1 MNNSHQTETA
11 AKLDEETVKTLSNQL
26 ATDKPIAPEPRANR
40 FLIIIS
46 LLALYIIW
54 GSTYLGMRIA
64 LLGFPPFLMAGVR
77 FLLAGSIL
85 FLILRVR
92 GSRAPT
98 WKQWIGATL
107 TGTLL
112 LAGGNAGVAFSEQW
126 VSTGLASVGIA
137 AVPLWTA
144 LFAGLWGRWPTRIE
158 WFGLSLG
165 FIGVMLLNFGN
176 GVWANP
182 MGAIALLL
190 APICWALG
198 SAWSQHISLPAGL
211 MSSAAQMLVG
221 GIVTILISLII
232 RERTP
237 NLAISQSLW
246 AIAFLVVFGSLVAFS
261 AYGYLLRHVSP
272 ALATSYAYVN
282 PMVAVGLGVLL
293 AGERLTTIEIVAILV
308 TLTGVGLVS
317 LGSRRRG
324 RGAKAVQL
332 RQPHENLAAS
342 E

>member
-1 MNNSHQTETA
+1 MKHNYQSGPTSIVQERSQGTDQIIDTSTSQGPRGNRI
-11 AKLDEETVKTLSNQL
+11 LILLSL
-26 ATDKPIAPEPRANR
+26 V
-40 FLIIIS
+40 
-46 LLALYIIW
+46 ALYILW
-54 GSTYLGMRIA
+54 GSTYLAMRFA

-92 GSRAPT
+92 GKRAPGR
-98 WKQWIGATL
+98 KQWLGAAL
-107 TGTLL
+107 IGTLL

-126 VSTGLASVGIA
+126 VSSGLASVGL
-137 AVPLWTA
+137 AVIPLWTA

-158 WFGLSLG
+158 WFGLGVG
-165 FIGVMLLNFGN
+165 FVGVMLLNLGN
-176 GVWANP
+176 GVWVNP

-190 APICWALG
+190 APICWAFG
-198 SAWSQHISLPAGL
+198 SAWSQHISLPEGL
-211 MSSAAQMLVG
+211 MSSSAQMLTG
-221 GIVTILISLII
+221 GAVLILLSLSI
-232 RERTP
+232 REKAP
-237 NLAISQSLW
+237 NLAATQSLW

-261 AYGYLLRHVSP
+261 AYGYLLRHTRP

-293 AGERLTTIEIVAILV
+293 AGERLTVLEVVAILI

-317 LGSRRRG
+317 LSSSHRG
-324 RGAKAVQL
+324 RATGTTRAAHKQ
-332 RQPHENLAAS
+332 ENVAAS